1 VRHARLAH
9 SLQKGSAPSL
19 LNVPGLLSAPGLLGS
34 AGALGLFLAIF
45 AETGLLVGLFLPG
58 DTLLFAAGLLSATGP
73 HAAGHLNL
81 AAVQAAASAGA
92 LAGAQAGYLIGRRAG
107 PALLDRP
114 GQDRPGQDRLRRG
127 AVAARRVID
136 RCGTGRA
143 LVLARFVPVA
153 RTAISPLAGATGIPV
168 GTFTRWQVTGGL
180 LWVLSITTAGHVL
193 GTRLPGASHYVLPV
207 SGLLVLAFPL
217 PIVIRWLGHW
227 MLATRDRRDQAG
239 GAKNSSAMPSGS
251 RNDTPEP

>member
-1 VRHARLAH
+1 
-9 SLQKGSAPSL
+9 
-19 LNVPGLLSAPGLLGS
+19 
-34 AGALGLFLAIF
+34 
-45 AETGLLVGLFLPG
+45 LFLPG

-153 RTAISPLAGATGIPV
+153 RTAISPLAGATGMPV
-168 GTFTRWQVTGGL
+168 GTFTRWQVAGGL
-180 LWVLSITTAGHVL
+180 LWSLSITTAGHAL
-193 GTRLPGASHYVLPV
+193 GARVPAASHYVLPV
-207 SGLLVLAFPL
+207 GGLLVLAFPL
-217 PIVIRWLGHW
+217 PIAVRRGFRWLLLSRG
-227 MLATRDRRDQAG
+227 RRHQAG

-251 RNDTPEP
+251 RNDRPEP